1 MQISKGRILENLD
14 GVLDLIDSGF
24 FEDAKVAEVEL
35 HALRNHM
42 DAFPFT

>member
-24 FEDAKVAEVEL
+24 FEDAKNVEVEL
-35 HALRNHM
+35 HTLRNHM